1 MNLSPEKSNAQCLV
15 YRKSPR
21 TWSGSAVTIL
31 GSILGLALM
40 AFGLLAIEGS
50 DKFMNLWVS
59 GVGFIIFVNSL
70 ILGIWMMSDRRLV
83 LDKSSQQLVTSWSVL
98 KLRNSTTQPLSDFI
112 AVRCERKKRAREG
125 ASSWVYPVKLQA
137 SAPHRSRI
145 IFEESDPA
153 RAWQLTTE
161 IGEFLGISQEYWQM
175 TREPG
180 PSEIEVDSSPVNCGA
195 ASWCDSQMRSDE
207 HRLVIEP
214 NRGYFRVAW
223 GALAFGG
230 LLIAAAVLAANEPEP
245 GRWGR
250 FGGVRDPGRRGGDD
264 RAAEAVRVRPGGRG
278 VMDAAGPE
286 VPDPAAVRSPGRPG
300 YQRGNAQWFAWHGVA
315 DLPIESRPGRR
326 TPGAGE
332 RLEPTGSGL
341 GGLDR
346 GSVGRFSG
354 CASAR
359 PVSRRAI
366 DGRSRLTNRKS
377 KAASAGSD
385 LIHEPADAFRF
396 SFSRSVAVPAAPTLR
411 PGRPRSRNQ
420 KASAGLCL
428 SRGRHVLV
436 DRGVAETTCCPGL
449 PRE

>member
-195 ASWCDSQMRSDE
+195 ASWCDSQMHSDE

-245 GRWGR
+245 GRWGALLVGSGILAAGAAMIALRRR
-250 FGGVRDPGRRGGDD
+250 FVFDREAGELWMRPGLRSRTLPLSEVLAVQVISGGTHSGSHGMVWRTHQLNLVLDGERQERVNVSNQPDRAWAVLTGVRLADFL
-264 RAAEAVRVRPGGRG
+264 G
-278 VMDAAGPE
+278 VPLLGP
-286 VPDPAAVRSPGRPG
+286 SP
-300 YQRGNAQWFAWHGVA
+300 
-315 DLPIESRPGRR
+315 
-326 TPGAGE
+326 GE
-332 RLEPTGSGL
+332 RLTA
-341 GGLDR
+341 DR
-346 GSVGRFSG
+346 
-354 CASAR
+354 A
-359 PVSRRAI
+359 
-366 DGRSRLTNRKS
+366 
-377 KAASAGSD
+377 
-385 LIHEPADAFRF
+385 
-396 SFSRSVAVPAAPTLR
+396 
-411 PGRPRSRNQ
+411 
-420 KASAGLCL
+420 
-428 SRGRHVLV
+428 
-436 DRGVAETTCCPGL
+436 
-449 PRE
+449 